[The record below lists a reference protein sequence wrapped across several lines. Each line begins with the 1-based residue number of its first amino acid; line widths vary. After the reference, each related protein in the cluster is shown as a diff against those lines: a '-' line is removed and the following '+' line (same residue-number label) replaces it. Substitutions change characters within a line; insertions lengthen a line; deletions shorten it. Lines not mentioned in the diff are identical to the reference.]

1 MKVKQLSS
9 GAAAFQLL
17 KEGISMFSTRRL
29 RVVAGLAVTAI
40 VAVVAVSSG
49 TSATNQSTKLVIW
62 ADADRVPAVTQVAN
76 AWAAS
81 KGVTVQVVQKE
92 MGPIRQELS
101 TVSVETAPDVIVG
114 AHDWVGEVSANG
126 SVLPLSPSAAT
137 KKQFPAYALNS
148 FSYGTAIKKLYGAPV
163 ALENIALVTNTKLAK
178 VPSSFADLEKQALAA
193 KKKTKAQVGLSVQQ
207 GQGDA
212 YHMYPFFSGLGGYIF
227 GTNKAGNL
235 DPSDIGIANAKFLK
249 NAALIDRWNK
259 EGLIRSQVND
269 SIAKDLFLKGKVA
282 YYATGPWF
290 LADIRKSGV
299 KYAISAFPQIV
310 AGVKAVP
317 FLGVQGFMVTKFS
330 SAHGVESLAKDLVA
344 NYMMQPS
351 AQLRLAGA
359 NDRFPANTRAGAQV
373 KDKDLKAFGNA
384 SVGGVPMPNIPQMAS
399 VWQDLGAAWV
409 RSTKGAN
416 STPARKSFI
425 AAQKSIA
432 QKIG

>member
-1 MKVKQLSS
+1 
-9 GAAAFQLL
+9 
-17 KEGISMFSTRRL
+17 MFGSRRL
-29 RVVAGLAVTAI
+29 RVAAGLAVTAL
-40 VAVVAVSSG
+40 VAVVAASAG
-49 TSATNQSTKLVIW
+49 TSATSQSTRIVIW
-62 ADADRVPAVTQVAN
+62 ADADRVPAVTQVAT
-76 AWAAS
+76 AWART
-81 KGVTVQVVQKE
+81 KNVTVQVVQKQ
-92 MGPIRQELS
+92 MGPIRQEIS
-101 TVSVETAPDVIVG
+101 TVAVDTAPDVIVG
-114 AHDWVGEVSANG
+114 AHDWVGELSANG

-163 ALENIALVTNTKLAK
+163 ALENIALVTNTRLAK
-178 VPSSFADLEKQALAA
+178 VPTSFADLQKQALAA
-193 KKKTKAQVGLSVQQ
+193 KKRTKAQVGLAVQQ

-227 GTNKAGNL
+227 GQNRAGNL
-235 DPSDIGIANAKFLK
+235 DPSDIGVANPRFMK

-259 EGLIRSQVND
+259 SGLIRSQVND

-282 YYATGPWF
+282 YWMTGPWF

-299 KYAISAFPQIV
+299 RYAISAFPRIV
-310 AGVKAVP
+310 PGIRSVP

-344 NYMMQPS
+344 NYMMQPA
-351 AQLRLAGA
+351 AQLRLASA
-359 NDRFPANTRAGAQV
+359 NDRFPANLNAAKQV
-373 KDKDLKAFGNA
+373 KDKDLKAFGAA

-409 RSTKGAN
+409 RSTKG
-416 STPARKSFI
+416 SGSIPAKRSFL
-425 AAQKSIA
+425 AAQRSIA

>member
-1 MKVKQLSS
+1 
-9 GAAAFQLL
+9 
-17 KEGISMFSTRRL
+17 L
-29 RVVAGLAVTAI
+29 RAVAGLAVAAI
-40 VAVVAVSSG
+40 AALAAASAG
-49 TSATNQSTKLVIW
+49 TSATDQARTIVIW

-76 AWAAS
+76 GWAAN
-81 KGVTVQVVQKE
+81 KGVTVRVVQKE
-92 MGPIRQELS
+92 MGPIRQEIS
-101 TVSVETAPDVIVG
+101 TVAVENAPDVIVG
-114 AHDWVGEVSANG
+114 AHDWVGELSANG
-126 SVLPLSPSAAT
+126 SVVPLTPSAAT
-137 KKQFPAYALNS
+137 KRQFPKYALDS

-178 VPSSFADLEKQALAA
+178 VPKSFADLEKQALAA

-235 DPSDIGIANAKFLK
+235 DPSDIGVANPRFLR
-249 NAALIDRWNK
+249 NAPLIDKWNK

-269 SIAKDLFLKGKVA
+269 SIAKDLFLKGRVA
-282 YYATGPWF
+282 YWVTGPWF
-290 LADIRKSGV
+290 LADIRKSGLS
-299 KYAISAFPQIV
+299 YAVSAFPRIV
-310 AGVKAVP
+310 AGTKSVP
-317 FLGVQGFMVTKFS
+317 FLGVQGFMVTKF
-330 SAHGVESLAKDLVA
+330 AGTHGVESLAKDLVA

-359 NDRFPANTRAGAQV
+359 NDRYPANTRAAAQV
-373 KDKDLKAFGNA
+373 RDKDLKAFGAA

-409 RSTKGAN
+409 RSTKGDG
-416 STPARKSFI
+416 SIPARRSFLG
-425 AAQKSIA
+425 ASRSIA